1 MRVWKKNLATFLAA
15 VLVATMVPAPQ
26 GAFAAAG
33 DATGETPQAAAA
45 PADGQ
50 GASDDE
56 GKDQAQG
63 QQDSDSSDQEALAP
77 DQGGV
82 TPGEGVQEPADE
94 QSDAEDGEADLTA
107 QDGAGVKMY
116 RLYNPNSGE
125 HFYTSDAGERDN
137 VTAAGW
143 YLEGIGWVAPA
154 TGDPVYRLYNPNAGD
169 HHYTLDAGER
179 DWLVSLGWRYEGVGW
194 YSGGSYPLYRQYNP
208 NAQAGA
214 HNFTTDKGENDHLA
228 SVGWRAE
235 GIGWYG
241 VGQGGAAFANPALS
255 TRTQSRGY
263 GWTDWVGSGAQ
274 SGGTGQ
280 VEQLQVQASSS
291 DLSGAAQVR
300 SCNAGGWTGWSG
312 DNGSTGGSGTRMEAF
327 QVQLTGQMSYYYN
340 VWYRAHIQNA
350 GWLGWAK
357 NGETAGSVGQGLRV
371 EALQVMILPKNAGA
385 PGSTD
390 GHEYSPMSAMVAG
403 YSSPTPYLIYVN
415 RGACRT
421 YVYTGSQGNWI
432 LQREIVCSPGKPSTP
447 TISGVHHVGSK
458 TYVFGHGYSC
468 YYATQISGDYLF
480 HSILYRQGT
489 FAVMDG
495 TLGRQVSHGCVRMAL
510 ENAQYIY
517 NTVPAGSTIV
527 IV

>member
-26 GAFAAAG
+26 GAFAAEGDPAG
-33 DATGETPQAAAA
+33 EAPQAAAA
-45 PADGQ
+45 LADGQ
-50 GASDDE
+50 GASGDE
-56 GKDQAQG
+56 GKDQ
-63 QQDSDSSDQEALAP
+63 QDPDTSDQDGLVS
-77 DQGGV
+77 DQDGV
-82 TPGEGVQEPADE
+82 TPEEGAQEPADE

-107 QDGAGVKMY
+107 QDDAGVKMY

-125 HFYTSDAGERDN
+125 HFYTGSASERDQ
-137 VTAAGW
+137 VAAAGW
-143 YLEGIGWVAPA
+143 WLEGIGWVAPA
-154 TGDPVYRLYNPNAGD
+154 TSNSPVYRVYNPNAGD
-169 HHYTLDAGER
+169 HHYTMSASER
-179 DWLVSLGWRYEGVGW
+179 DQLVALGWRDEGTGW
-194 YSGGSYPLYRQYNP
+194 YSDDAKTFAVLRQYNP
-208 NAQAGA
+208 NAVTGA
-214 HNFTTDKGENDHLA
+214 HNFTTSRSENDQLTA
-228 SVGWRAE
+228 VGWHGE
-235 GIGWYG
+235 GIGWYALAE
-241 VGQGGAAFANPALS
+241 GGEAWPTPSLN

-327 QVQLTGQMSYYYN
+327 QVQLTSQMSYYYN
-340 VWYRAHIQNA
+340 VWYRAYIQNA

-357 NGETAGSVGQGLRV
+357 NGETAGSVGQSLRV